1 MIPRLLTDNP
11 YRVLGVCSNAPR
23 KEILTNLNRMKAFLK
38 VGKPVSFNL
47 DMTALLPTVKRN
59 EETVAYAQSSV
70 ELPMDQIANSLFWF
84 ANETATDAE
93 ALRHLQSG
101 DLAQGKALWE
111 KEDNVSSL
119 VNRMACALI
128 EGDSDA
134 LAKAADILF
143 SNYSAQFCAMINE
156 TVNLSGDELTALFAE
171 KLKQD
176 GTFDLSR
183 LGSAPGTSDCWHT
196 AFSANVAAP
205 LMARIDRAIEKS
217 EEARGPEGI
226 YRAGMELYEETK
238 DLILQLKEELGED
251 DMQYEMEAD
260 KLGKAI
266 LQHAINYYNTSDNS
280 DRVAKARRLQDLAAE
295 IAAGE
300 ALRARLQANAE
311 ILENTIVGMAS
322 PEVEEEASAIDIILR
337 EYSAAPP
344 ELESV
349 EYMLSRAK
357 PYLAQMKEKVG
368 LEDAGYLQ
376 ISDIVAAA
384 ALNNVIDKINSLSGL
399 PPIDA
404 NRDYTISVINRA
416 RNIMLSLDCM
426 DITQEFY
433 DQRYARNRYT
443 IEDMYDK
450 ANGNVEQESSDD
462 SGGCL
467 GAIGKFILWFALAF
481 LIGAIRSCN

>member
-1 MIPRLLTDNP
+1 MIPQLLTDNP
-11 YRVLGVCSNAPR
+11 YRMLGVCSNAPR

-38 VGKPVSFNL
+38 VGKPVSFNH
-47 DMTALLPTVKRN
+47 DMTALLPPVQRN
-59 EETVAYAQSSV
+59 EETVTAAQSSV

-84 ANETATDAE
+84 ANVTATDAE
-93 ALRHLQSG
+93 ALRHLEAG

-111 KEDNVSSL
+111 KEDNVSAL

-134 LAKAADILF
+134 LAKAADNLF
-143 SNYSAQFCAMINE
+143 SNYSAQYCAMINE

-183 LGSAPGTSDCWHT
+183 LGSTPGTSDCWHA

-205 LMARIDRAIEKS
+205 LIARIDRAIEKS
-217 EEARGPEGI
+217 EEARGPEGN
-226 YRAGMELYEETK
+226 YRAGMKLYEETK
-238 DLILQLKEELGED
+238 DLIAQLKEELGED

-260 KLGKAI
+260 KLGKTI
-266 LQHAINYYNTSDNS
+266 LQHAINYYNTSDDS
-280 DRVAKARRLQDLAAE
+280 DRVAKARRLQNLVADV
-295 IAAGE
+295 AAGE
-300 ALRARLQANAE
+300 ALRARLQSNAE

-344 ELESV
+344 ELESA

-384 ALNNVIDKINSLSGL
+384 ALNNVINKINSLSGL
-399 PPIDA
+399 APFGA
-404 NRDYTISVINRA
+404 NRDYTISVINHA
-416 RNIMLSLDCM
+416 RDIMLSLDCM

-443 IEDMYDK
+443 IEEMYDK
-450 ANGNVEQESSDD
+450 ANGIEEQEAQSSG
-462 SGGCL
+462 SGGAGWSIL
-467 GAIGKFILWFALAF
+467 GAIAILMGLFRA
-481 LIGAIRSCN
+481 CNNI